1 MFKHQKIKMQVFEK
15 TITVSKDDIDDLN
28 HVNNVRYV
36 QWVQDIAKDHWLTY
50 VTKDILDNYSWFLVN
65 HFIEYKNQAL
75 LGDKLLLK
83 TYVPKIDAVSTIRH
97 VEIINAKTNK
107 LIVKSKAKW
116 CLIDNKTQRPTRII
130 PEIAELFN

>member
-1 MFKHQKIKMQVFEK
+1 VQVFQK
-15 TITVSKDDIDDLN
+15 TITVSEEDIDDLN

-75 LGDKLLLK
+75 LGDTLLLK

>member
-1 MFKHQKIKMQVFEK
+1 MQIFKK
-15 TITVSKDDIDDLN
+15 TITVSKEDIDDLN

-36 QWVQDIAKDHWLTY
+36 QWVQDIAKEHWLTY
-50 VTKDILDNYSWFLVN
+50 ASEEILERYSWFLVN
-65 HFIEYKNQAL
+65 HFIEYKSQAL

-83 TYVPKIDAVSTIRH
+83 TYVPKVEGVSTTRH
-97 VEIINAKTNK
+97 VEIINPKTNQ

-116 CLIDNKTQRPTRII
+116 CLIDSKTQRPTRIV

>member
-1 MFKHQKIKMQVFEK
+1 MKVFEK
-15 TITVSKDDIDDLN
+15 TITVLQDDIDDLN

-50 VTKDILDNYSWFLVN
+50 ATKDILETYSWFLVN
-65 HFIEYKNQAL
+65 HFIEYKSQAL

-83 TYVPKIDAVSTIRH
+83 TYVPKAEGVSTIRH
-97 VEIINAKTNK
+97 VEIINAETNE

-130 PEIAELFN
+130 PEIGELFD

>member
-1 MFKHQKIKMQVFEK
+1 MKVFEK

-36 QWVQDIAKDHWLTY
+36 QWVQDIAKDHWLAY
-50 VTKDILDNYSWFLVN
+50 ATKDILEAYAWFLVN

-75 LGDKLLLK
+75 LGDSLLLK
-83 TYVPKIDAVSTIRH
+83 TYVPEVSGVSTIRH
-97 VEIINAKTNK
+97 VDIFNAKTNQ
-107 LIVKSKAKW
+107 LIVSSKAKW
-116 CLIDNKTQRPTRII
+116 CLIDTKTQRPTRII